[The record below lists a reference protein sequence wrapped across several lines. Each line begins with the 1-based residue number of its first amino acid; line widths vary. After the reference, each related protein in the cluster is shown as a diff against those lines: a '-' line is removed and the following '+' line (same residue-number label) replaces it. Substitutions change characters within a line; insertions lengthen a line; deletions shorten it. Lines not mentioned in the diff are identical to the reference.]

1 MGKQIDEILND
12 CLNQVN
18 NTWFEKKKN
27 EFMASYLWEKED
39 NVHHFSILNIYQLRE
54 EIIDD
59 EGRVSDGEII
69 KEEEFKIE
77 FTNTFREYCKLQLNL
92 FENDTYEVEMTI
104 KNYKGI
110 TPITFG
116 LTEITN
122 QIADNLGEFLSD
134 VPHASISDFINNIYD
149 LSIELIN
156 ISKEVKDSAHLE
168 LERDLAIMIRMEL
181 EMRNCIKLESAK
193 YLKTH
198 WNKLKFKLN
207 AEDFS
212 ALMVILQ
219 NSRIIFE
226 EKKDILDF
234 SSRHFLN
241 MPQGKTDFTRINS
254 ITLSNA
260 MENHG
265 TPGHMGKG
273 ISNILERISKT
284 VNKLEKPR

>member
-1 MGKQIDEILND
+1 MGKQIEEILND
-12 CLNQVN
+12 GLNQVN

-77 FTNTFREYCKLQLNL
+77 FTNTFREYCKLQLNV

-168 LERDLAIMIRMEL
+168 LEQDLAIMIRMEL
-181 EMRNCIKLESAK
+181 ENRNSTKLESAK
-193 YLKTH
+193 FLKPH
-198 WNKLKFKLN
+198 WNTLKFKLN

-284 VNKLEKPR
+284 VNKLEKPK